1 MEDSMNTFALQWYT
15 QMQSGQLA
23 RTQLAAAYPNIKR
36 SPGGASNDLVPNLQT
51 AENPVPLLQG
61 QPEVHVVGGGG

>member
-1 MEDSMNTFALQWYT
+1 MEDSMNTFAPQWYR
-15 QMQSGQLA
+15 QMQSGQLD

-51 AENPVPLLQG
+51 PENPVPLLQG

>member
-1 MEDSMNTFALQWYT
+1 
-15 QMQSGQLA
+15 MQSGQLD

-51 AENPVPLLQG
+51 PENPVPMLQG

>member
-1 MEDSMNTFALQWYT
+1 MEGSMNTFALQWYR
-15 QMQSGQLA
+15 QMQSGQLD

-51 AENPVPLLQG
+51 PENPVPMLQG